1 MGYSLDF
8 RKRVLAIKAKEGL
21 SNRETSERFG
31 VSMRSLFRWQNRI
44 EPKLNRDKPATK
56 IDMQALELDVEKH
69 PDAYLEE
76 RAKRLGVSASGVFY
90 ALRRLEITNKKNT
103 KPS

>member
-8 RKRVLAIKAKEGL
+8 RKRVLEIKEKEGL

-31 VSMRSLFRWQNRI
+31 ISMRSLFRWQNRI
-44 EPKLNRDKPATK
+44 EPKLKREKPATK
-56 IDMQALELDVEKH
+56 IGMQTLELDVEKH

-76 RAKRLGVSASGVFY
+76 RAGKLNLY
-90 ALRRLEITNKKNT
+90 ERREITISFYFLFHKEGIFG
-103 KPS
+103 